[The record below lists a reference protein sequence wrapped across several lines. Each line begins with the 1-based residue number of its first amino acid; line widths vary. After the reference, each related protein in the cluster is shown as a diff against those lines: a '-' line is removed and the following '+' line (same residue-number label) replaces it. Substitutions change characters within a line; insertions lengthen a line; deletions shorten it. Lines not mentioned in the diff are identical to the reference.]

1 MGEEV
6 KSSRQESRAG
16 KWLYALTVSLM
27 VTFLGVLAISF
38 TMSRLHF
45 GSDVLRGLCLTLEA
59 VSAFAGAMLLGK
71 RMMSRRFLWGLLLGL
86 IYLNIL
92 FPGSVSCRADP
103 VWKLESGGH
112 ASAGSLRRRRNAG
125 GNVLVNFVKKLK
137 KR

>member
-71 RMMSRRFLWGLLLGL
+71 RMMSRRFLWGAAAGPY
-86 IYLNIL
+86 I

>member
-1 MGEEV
+1 MWHV
-6 KSSRQESRAG
+6 KDAAAIECRSSNDLEPYGFLANARIIRFGSQESRAG

-38 TMSRLHF
+38 MMSRLHF

-86 IYLNIL
+86 IYFLVLFLQEKNFSNAYLN
-92 FPGSVSCRADP
+92 FP
-103 VWKLESGGH
+103 
-112 ASAGSLRRRRNAG
+112 
-125 GNVLVNFVKKLK
+125 
-137 KR
+137 